1 MTAAYVFGAVDFHP
15 RAADQQPLVSPG
27 ESFTSLRHI
36 PYSNYNVL
44 DMGGLGPSL
53 YGPIQVEVAVADAAA
68 FVALLQTRAA
78 LRINGVDMG
87 QATLTALTD
96 QTTDPR
102 GQAGRWYQASWILG

>member
-1 MTAAYVFGAVDFHP
+1 MTAAYVFGAIDFHP
-15 RAADQQPLVSPG
+15 KAADQQPLVGPG

-44 DMGGLGPSL
+44 DLGGIGPSL
-53 YGPIQVEVAVADAAA
+53 YGPIQVSVAPADATA

-87 QATLTALTD
+87 QATLIDLKE

-102 GQAGRWYQASWILG
+102 GIAGRWFSAAWALG